1 MSQHFGNK
9 MGGLLRLFVNVKQ
22 CKNEPSSCIEP
33 DLAARKIKLKQVFIY
48 INSEI
53 KILLLKLLL
62 KEKLDSSDKK
72 DHLDDLR
79 VILKYL
85 QSRQKINKS
94 RELALITNLTEKKIK
109 ELEQLPDLVISH
121 KNKMPLGG
129 GGKSLSNLFGKCF
142 GRGCSSK
149 PSSPGAAAG
158 PSPSAQVKKSNSSSS
173 SGNLGGLGAV
183 SGKPSS
189 PHASADSAKV
199 KKNSRKSSS
208 RGATDYM
215 NVLKQA
221 RDEAHKLGLKNVVNK
236 ADLFITEAELKEA
249 LKVLDKDADDD
260 ELTTEDNSYI
270 DSLWDEMYPKKNSKH
285 PAESVIVGGGRR
297 RSGRGRSMR
306 KRHTKRHTKRPT
318 RKMRVTMRRV
328 RRTRNRR
335 GGQACARI

>member
-22 CKNEPSSCIEP
+22 CKNEPSSCTEP

-121 KNKMPLGG
+121 RNKMPLGG
-129 GGKSLSNLFGKCF
+129 GGFMKCF
-142 GRGCSSK
+142 GKKCSK
-149 PSSPGAAAG
+149 HSSPGAAAG

-173 SGNLGGLGAV
+173 GNLGGLGAV
-183 SGKPSS
+183 TGKRSSPHVSAASS
-189 PHASADSAKV
+189 PHASADSAKG
-199 KKNSRKSSS
+199 KKSSRKSSS
-208 RGATDYM
+208 HGFTAYKK
-215 NVLKQA
+215 VLNEA
-221 RDEAHKLGLKNVVNK
+221 RDAAVQLGLNDVVNQ
-236 ADLFITEAELKEA
+236 ADEFITEAELKEA
-249 LKVLDKDADDD
+249 LKVLDEDADDD
-260 ELTTEDNSYI
+260 ELTTEDNKYL
-270 DSLWDEMYPKKNSKH
+270 DGLWEEIKNSKH
-285 PAESVIVGGGRR
+285 PAKSVNVSGGGR

-306 KRHTKRHTKRPT
+306 KRHTKRPTQKR
-318 RKMRVTMRRV
+318 RVTMRRV
-328 RRTRNRR
+328 RRARNRR
-335 GGQACARI
+335 GGQACAKF